1 MSNHS
6 IDSRKALINSEQI
19 EKLNEY
25 FAHKPLPRPT
35 YRTIDVGIISQGLI
49 LLYMI
54 LLTGSTLMLTSFQ
67 AFNDA
72 VSGLTG
78 AQDNST
84 AVPEGIGLGLLLAL
98 FIPAVF
104 TLPFLNPNKKQT
116 SNMPKAIL
124 PATSPFYASTLEEVE
139 QQQYTIKQ
147 LENLGN
153 PTEFPQLEKEIAA
166 AEKKIK
172 KAQETFDQSLKPTA
186 AQQDAIELAIEH
198 LRQ

>member
-6 IDSRKALINSEQI
+6 SDSRKALITSEQI
-19 EKLNEY
+19 EKLDEY

-35 YRTIDVGIISQGLI
+35 YRNIITGNTLVI
-49 LLYMI
+49 
-54 LLTGSTLMLTSFQ
+54 GSTLYSILTSSTLTHMFIQ
-67 AFNDA
+67 NDA
-72 VSGLTG
+72 VGL
-78 AQDNST
+78 
-84 AVPEGIGLGLLLAL
+84 EGLGLGLGILSTL
-98 FIPAVF
+98 FIPTVF
-104 TLPFLNPNKKQT
+104 TLPFFSNNKKQT

-139 QQQYTIKQ
+139 QQRYTIKQ

-166 AEKKIK
+166 AEEKIK